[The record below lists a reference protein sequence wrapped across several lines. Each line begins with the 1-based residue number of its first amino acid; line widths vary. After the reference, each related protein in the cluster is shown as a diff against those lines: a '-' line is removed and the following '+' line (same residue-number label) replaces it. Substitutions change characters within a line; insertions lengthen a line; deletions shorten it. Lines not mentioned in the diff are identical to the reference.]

1 VQLRNSEERSLEAAG
16 NLGSAVRRQTVDPD
30 PDASEANSLE
40 LDSSKIRQE
49 LRWSPKINAE
59 AAISE
64 ALAELDEQSGA
75 DLRLLV
81 EKQISAFESL

>member
-1 VQLRNSEERSLEAAG
+1 MEAAG

-30 PDASEANSLE
+30 PDAVEASLLE

-49 LRWSPKINAE
+49 LRWSPKMDAE
-59 AAISE
+59 VAIAE
-64 ALAELDEQSGA
+64 ALAELDQPSGA

-81 EKQISAFESL
+81 ENQISAFETL